1 MAKKVPS
8 IADRER
14 KGFSSSDYNY
24 VAMRSKLRLISLTK
38 SSFEVN
44 SDCLR
49 DKKHWKLSYDWNVL
63 ACHFDA
69 SRGSS
74 SGLFQYLV
82 TAKLGRKIAM
92 RCIAEYVV
100 YYDVPEES
108 ENEAAEGFCHNVGP
122 FAAYPYFRSFVA
134 QCTADANLLLPPLPM
149 IASTAHIQ
157 KKPKSESETKGDG

>member
-1 MAKKVPS
+1 MPKKVPV

-14 KGFSSSDYNY
+14 KGFSSTDYNH
-24 VAMRSKLRLISLTK
+24 VAVNSKLRLISLTK

-49 DKKHWKLSYDWNVL
+49 EKKLWKLSYDWNVL
-63 ACHFDA
+63 ACRFDSERA
-69 SRGSS
+69 SS

-100 YYDVPEES
+100 YYDVPLES
-108 ENEAAEGFCHNVGP
+108 ETEAAEGFCHNVGL

-157 KKPKSESETKGDG
+157 KKAKSDNEAAEHA